1 MSDVVRSLFVVRAF
15 NSAEVCF
22 WGGRHESISL
32 LCRLMLVYKLF
43 KLLLI
48 SHNISFIAVLNV
60 VELGMYQCC
69 PVLDFK
75 RKLQSWFLASSFFP
89 LFFGFGFS

>member
-22 WGGRHESISL
+22 WGGHESISL

-48 SHNISFIAVLNV
+48 CHNMSYIAVQNV
-60 VELGMYQCC
+60 IELGMYQCC
-69 PVLDFK
+69 PGLDFK
-75 RKLQSWFLASSFFP
+75 RKLGSWF
-89 LFFGFGFS
+89 